1 MIEFVNHGINSPDR
15 ADHHCTNMPPL
26 EGAAWKYFDT
36 IIMLHRVMRLLH
48 VLLHLLRLMH
58 VLLHLLRLLHLLHF
72 RVHMLHLLHI
82 LLRCT

>member
-1 MIEFVNHGINSPDR
+1 
-15 ADHHCTNMPPL
+15 MPPL

-36 IIMLHRVMRLLH
+36 VIMLHRVMRLLH

-72 RVHMLHLLHI
+72 RVHMLHLL
-82 LLRCT
+82 LLLHLMHPSCASLCTVTEKFFD